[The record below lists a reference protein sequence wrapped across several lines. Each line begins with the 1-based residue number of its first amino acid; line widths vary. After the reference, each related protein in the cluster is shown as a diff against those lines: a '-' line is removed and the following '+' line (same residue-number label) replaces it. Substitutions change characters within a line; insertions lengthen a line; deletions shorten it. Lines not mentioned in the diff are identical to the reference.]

1 MSTDNSVTLSEPEKA
16 ALAEDATNRS
26 IRTIWQGLG
35 VDVLIAV
42 ALLITNIL
50 SDANGWGELDWKI
63 IGFTL
68 VKTVFMAAAAYIMR
82 RFVDT
87 SGIPTPL
94 PPTPQPTP
102 AEPASAPAEDPVVP
116 GGFAMDTS
124 DLDWP
129 EDPEAIIGSMPEG
142 VDIPGGEPQDGME
155 DIDTPTDL
163 ERELGLSEDKGGA

>member
-1 MSTDNSVTLSEPEKA
+1 MSNVNLTEPEQA

-26 IRTIWQGLG
+26 VRTIWQGLG

-42 ALLITNIL
+42 ALLITNIFT
-50 SDANGWGELDWKI
+50 DANGWGELDWKI

-68 VKTVFMAAAAYIMR
+68 MKTVLMAAAAYIMR
-82 RFVDT
+82 RFIDPSKV
-87 SGIPTPL
+87 PTPL
-94 PPTPQPTP
+94 PPAPQPTP
-102 AEPASAPAEDPVVP
+102 AEPASAPADFPMIP

-129 EDPEAIIGSMPEG
+129 ENPEEILGHMPKG